1 MRLLAIFLLTLLI
14 GLPLLA
20 RAQDDSEDMSP
31 PATEEIVDA
40 PVDEVAPAEDMVPA
54 DQAPPAQDVPADQ
67 PAPPPAQPTVV
78 PAPPPAPSLPAIPGV
93 QDVQVT
99 LRDDFTITV
108 SPGTVRPGPTRF
120 IVTNA
125 GRMSHGLGIIGAG
138 TEQFVTPGITL
149 TSQTVLSAR
158 TYMLYCPVAD
168 HRDRGMTAQLVVQ

>member
-1 MRLLAIFLLTLLI
+1 
-14 GLPLLA
+14 
-20 RAQDDSEDMSP
+20 
-31 PATEEIVDA
+31 
-40 PVDEVAPAEDMVPA
+40 
-54 DQAPPAQDVPADQ
+54 
-67 PAPPPAQPTVV
+67 
-78 PAPPPAPSLPAIPGV
+78 V

-138 TEQFVTPGITL
+138 TEQFVTPGTTL